1 MDFVNVAD
9 LGLDGL
15 AEVLELAAQV
25 KTDRAAVAGTRPG
38 LRAGLFF
45 EKPSTRTRVSCEVAA
60 ADLGMVPLVLKQDEV
75 GLGKRESVEDVG
87 RVLDRYLDVLAFRV
101 FDHQNLVALAASAE
115 APVINLLSDL
125 EHPCQALA
133 DLQTV
138 AEHRPLQ
145 GATVAF
151 IGDGNNVCNSLMIA
165 GVMMGT
171 NINVASPAGHE
182 PTAAMVGKARSG
194 ATAGAQITVTNDPA
208 EAVAGADVIPWRPAT
223 GVYLL
228 IEDGHSPAD
237 ALVEVPGVAGV
248 CEDDGFVGL
257 AGGVLTQLLDIGRG
271 RRGTTQRRWECR
283 VHIGGALGGHV
294 TMDIVG
300 PHQVDAHG
308 FGLRINNNR
317 TPGKQHSSA
326 QGNEQCQRV

>member
-9 LGLDGL
+9 LGHQGL
-15 AEVLELAAQV
+15 IDVLELAKQV
-25 KTDRAAVAGTRPG
+25 KTDRAEVAGSRPG
-38 LRAGLFF
+38 LRVGLFF

-101 FDHQNLVALAASAE
+101 FDHQNLVRMAAITD

-138 AEHRPLQ
+138 AEHKPLQ

-151 IGDGNNVCNSLMIA
+151 VGDGNNVCNSLMIA

-171 NINVASPAGHE
+171 NIRVASPAGNE
-182 PTAAMVGKARSG
+182 PSDAMLAVARGG
-194 ATAGAQITVTNDPA
+194 ATGGAEITVTNDPA
-208 EAVAGADVIPWRPAT
+208 EAVAGADVIYTDVWASMGQEAEAAERRQRFQTFQVNAALFEQAANDAIFMHCLPAHRGDEVT
-223 GVYLL
+223 DDVADHARSRIFDQAENRMHAFKALL
-228 IEDGHSPAD
+228 
-237 ALVEVPGVAGV
+237 LY
-248 CEDDGFVGL
+248 
-257 AGGVLTQLLDIGRG
+257 LTQG
-271 RRGTTQRRWECR
+271 
-283 VHIGGALGGHV
+283 
-294 TMDIVG
+294 
-300 PHQVDAHG
+300 
-308 FGLRINNNR
+308 
-317 TPGKQHSSA
+317 
-326 QGNEQCQRV
+326 

>member
-1 MDFVNVAD
+1 MEENHMDFVNVAD
-9 LGLDGL
+9 LGHDGL
-15 AEVLELAAQV
+15 AEVLELAAHV
-25 KTDRAAVAGTRPG
+25 KTDRAAVAATRPG

-101 FDHQNLVALAASAE
+101 FDHQNLVALASSAV

-171 NINVASPAGHE
+171 NIKVASPAGNE
-182 PTAAMVGKARSG
+182 PTEAMLGIAR
-194 ATAGAQITVTNDPA
+194 AGARAGAKITVTNDPD
-208 EAVAGADVIPWRPAT
+208 EAVTGADTVYTDVWASMGQEDEAAARRARFKPYQVNTRLFEQAADDAIFMHCLPAHRGDEVT
-223 GVYLL
+223 NAVADHSRSRIFDQAENRMHAFKALLLYL
-228 IEDGHSPAD
+228 
-237 ALVEVPGVAGV
+237 
-248 CEDDGFVGL
+248 
-257 AGGVLTQLLDIGRG
+257 T
-271 RRGTTQRRWECR
+271 
-283 VHIGGALGGHV
+283 
-294 TMDIVG
+294 
-300 PHQVDAHG
+300 
-308 FGLRINNNR
+308 
-317 TPGKQHSSA
+317 SA
-326 QGNEQCQRV
+326 